1 MAAVST
7 TKTLPDV
14 ADKPRVVEEMFDRIA
29 PRYDLLNRVI
39 TFRLDNHW
47 RRETV
52 RALQLSRR
60 SRVLDLA
67 CGTGDLT
74 NVLEA
79 AGHDAVGL
87 DFSSGMLRAAHTNAA
102 LVRGDAMHLPFANA
116 SFDAIT
122 CGFGL
127 RNFVAIAPV
136 LKECARILKP
146 AGRVAMLEVA
156 EPSNRIVRVG
166 HGVWFR
172 HVVPFMGGLLSDKA
186 AYRYLPASTAY
197 LPEQAAMLAML
208 DDAGLVDA
216 STRTFGLGA
225 ISLVVGA
232 RG

>member
-1 MAAVST
+1 VST

-29 PRYDLLNRVI
+29 PRYDVLNRLI

-52 RALQLSRR
+52 RALHLEPR

-74 NVLEA
+74 NLLEA
-79 AGHDAVGL
+79 DGHEVIGL
-87 DFSSGMLRAAHTNAA
+87 DFSTGMLRAAHTRAA
-102 LVRGDAMHLPFANA
+102 LVRGDAMHLPLADA
-116 SFDAIT
+116 SVDAIT

-136 LKECARILKP
+136 LKECARVLRP
-146 AGRVAMLEVA
+146 RGRVAMLEVA
-156 EPSNRIVRVG
+156 EPSNRIVRLG

-172 HVVPFMGGLLSDKA
+172 HIVPFIGGLLSDKA

-225 ISLVVGA
+225 ISLVVGV